1 MKPVDWS
8 QIKELFH
15 AAVELTPHDREAFL
29 RSNRAGSDEVRRE
42 VAALLSAHESAGDF
56 IQQPALV
63 DVGLV
68 ADDESNRSAAVTGQ
82 QIGSYRIIRELG
94 RGGMGA
100 VYLAARAD
108 ESFDKQVALKLIKRG
123 MDSDA
128 IIKRFVMER
137 QILANLDHPNIA
149 RLIDGGTTEDGLPYF
164 VLEYVEGTAITRY
177 CDQHKLNTTERL
189 KLFRQVCAAVQ
200 FAHQNLIV
208 HRDLKPSNII
218 VTEERT
224 PKLLDF
230 GIAKLLSG
238 SALVAATMTIG
249 RVLTPEYASPEELR
263 GLPVT
268 TSSDV
273 YSLGVVL
280 YELLSGHRPFNF
292 ENRSPEDVARV
303 ITTSQ
308 PVKPSVIITRIET
321 ARQTDNAENVSQTPE
336 AISRTREGNID
347 KLRRRL
353 AGDLDN
359 ILLKA
364 LRKESERRYASVQ
377 EFSEDLRRHLEGLPV
392 LARPDTL
399 SYRTSKFITRHKA
412 GVAAVLVVA
421 LTLLSGTIITGWQAR
436 VARRERDKAE
446 RRFNQVRKLA
456 NSVLFE
462 YHDGIKELPGS
473 TPIRQKMVRDALDY
487 LDNLSAESS
496 GDPTLQAELAT
507 AYEKVGDV
515 QGNPYGANLGNL
527 DGALESYRKAVTI
540 REVLRAANRA
550 DAKLKLNLGN
560 SYKKTADILWAKG
573 QNHEALSNYR
583 KALTTFEELVQADPK
598 SPEYLMTINLTLNGI
613 AHVQTQ
619 SGDFK
624 GALDTYR
631 KCLASAEAL
640 QAADATGK
648 NNLRNVAV
656 ANLKVGDALMD
667 VQDYAGALPQYEKSL
682 DGFSRLA
689 ASAQNNAAAARELG
703 LSYARIASA
712 YAHLKHYEKA
722 VEFHLKAI
730 EQQKQVAT
738 ADPNNVQSHFD
749 IAATYANLS
758 DNYLRIK
765 KLDNAAACAREAI
778 RISSETLSRNPDYL
792 QGQGGLGN
800 TYVTYAEVLLAKG
813 DANGALENY
822 RKALNFL
829 EREPVRSAQTT
840 ALARAY
846 EGLGNAQ
853 LLRAN
858 RARGQ
863 TQQQKEHLKEAKGWY
878 QKAFDVWHGL
888 EQQGEVAAEDRT
900 NLSEITQKIEQCS
913 AALIKLK
920 PSP

>member
-1 MKPVDWS
+1 MLVWS
-8 QIKELFH
+8 QTMK
-15 AAVELTPHDREAFL
+15 T
-29 RSNRAGSDEVRRE
+29 
-42 VAALLSAHESAGDF
+42 
-56 IQQPALV
+56 
-63 DVGLV
+63 
-68 ADDESNRSAAVTGQ
+68 NRSAAVTGQ
-82 QIGSYRIIRELG
+82 QIGSYQIIRELG

-164 VLEYVEGTAITRY
+164 VLEYIEGTTITRY
-177 CDQHKLNTTERL
+177 CDQHKLNTMERL

-218 VTEERT
+218 VTEDGT

-238 SALVAATMTIG
+238 SAPVEATATIG
-249 RVLTPEYASPEELR
+249 RVLTPEYASPEQLR
-263 GLPVT
+263 GLPIT

-292 ENRSPEDVARV
+292 ESRSPEEVARL
-303 ITTSQ
+303 ITASE
-308 PVKPSVIITRIET
+308 PIKPSVVITRIEA
-321 ARQTDNAENVSQTPE
+321 ARHTDDAEHVSRTPE
-336 AISRTREGNID
+336 AISRTRDGNVE

-364 LRKESERRYASVQ
+364 LRKEPERRYASVQ

-412 GVAAVLVVA
+412 GVAAAVIVM
-421 LTLLSGTIITGWQAR
+421 LTLLSATVITSWQAR

-462 YHDGIKELPGS
+462 YHDGIEKLPGS
-473 TPIRQKMVRDALDY
+473 TPIREKMVKDALEY

-515 QGNPYGANLGNL
+515 QGNPFGANLGNQE
-527 DGALESYRKAVTI
+527 GALASYRKALAI
-540 REVLRAANRA
+540 REELYAANRP
-550 DAKLKLNLGN
+550 DARTELELGRC
-560 SYKKTADILWAKG
+560 YQKVADIFWAKG
-573 QNHEALSNYR
+573 ENDQALSNYR
-583 KALTTFEELVQADPK
+583 KALAILEKLVQADAK
-598 SPEYLMTINLTLNGI
+598 NSQYVIELNRTLNGI
-613 AHVQTQ
+613 GHVQAQ

-624 GALDTYR
+624 GALDTCR
-631 KCLASAEAL
+631 RFLAGAEIL
-640 QAADATGK
+640 LAADAAGK
-648 NNLRNVAV
+648 NVRNVAV
-656 ANLKVGDALMD
+656 ANLRVGDALMD
-667 VQDYAGALPQYEKSL
+667 LNDFAGALPHYEKSSE
-682 DGFSRLA
+682 GFFRLT
-689 ASAQNNAAAARELG
+689 ASAQNDAAAARVLG
-703 LSYARIASA
+703 LSYARIALA
-712 YAHLKHYEKA
+712 YSSLQQHEKA
-722 VEFHLKAI
+722 AEFNLKAI
-730 EQQKQVAT
+730 EQQKQVAA

-749 IAATYANLS
+749 LGATYANLS
-758 DNYLRIK
+758 DNYLRLK
-765 KLDNAAACAREAI
+765 KLDNAVTSVREAI

-792 QGQGGLGN
+792 QGQGSLGI
-800 TYVTYAEVLLAKG
+800 TYQTYAEILLAKR
-813 DANGALENY
+813 DANGTLENY
-822 RKALNFL
+822 RKALSLL
-829 EREPVRSAQTT
+829 EREPVRNAQTT
-840 ALARAY
+840 ALAKIYA
-846 EGLGNAQ
+846 GLGNVD
-853 LLRAN
+853 LLRVSQVKGD
-858 RARGQ
+858 ARQ
-863 TQQQKEHLKEAKGWY
+863 AELFKEAQDWY
-878 QKAFDVWHGL
+878 QKSLDIWHGL
-888 EQQGEVAAEDRT
+888 DQQGKLADADRKTLNEV
-900 NLSEITQKIEQCS
+900 TQKIEQGNV
-913 AALIKLK
+913 ALAKLRAG
-920 PSP
+920 PH

>member
-29 RSNRAGSDEVRRE
+29 RSNRAGSDEVHRE

-100 VYLAARAD
+100 VYLAVRAD

-177 CDQHKLNTTERL
+177 CDQHN
-189 KLFRQVCAAVQ
+189 
-200 FAHQNLIV
+200 
-208 HRDLKPSNII
+208 LKPSNII

-238 SALVAATMTIG
+238 STLVAATMTIG

-308 PVKPSVIITRIET
+308 PVKPSVVITHIG
-321 ARQTDNAENVSQTPE
+321 QTDNAENVSQTPE

-540 REVLRAANRA
+540 REVLRAANSA

-738 ADPNNVQSHFD
+738 ADPSNVQSHFD

-765 KLDNAAACAREAI
+765 KLDNAAACVREAI

-863 TQQQKEHLKEAKGWY
+863 TQQQTQHLKEAKGWY